1 LGGLVQDSAGNLYGT
16 TNNGGSF
23 NSTNAGIVFE
33 LVRGGPD
40 NWKFKKIYQ
49 FCAKSNCVDGAY
61 PQGKLIIDMS
71 GNLYGT
77 TAEGGKVGE
86 GEVFELLPEAGT
98 TKWKLK
104 VLYNFCCGHGS
115 FVFTGLAYSGADSGI
130 PYDGVSALY
139 GTTQLGGKYED
150 GTVYEL
156 APHNGKWYY
165 KTLYSFCPQQH
176 CPDGSYPSAD
186 LVVDAAG
193 NLYGTA
199 SGAGLPSNGGTVFEL
214 SPTGNGWRET
224 TLYSFCPQT
233 GCPDGMFP
241 SGSLTLDSS
250 GDLLGVADGG
260 GTAQSCPPGDID
272 GCGVIF
278 RIKLNGANSSETVLY
293 DFCQHQNCADG
304 SFPNI
309 GLTFGS
315 PGKFFGVTA
324 LGGGKGADPNGG
336 GTVFQL
342 SYRTEK
348 VLHSFCAE
356 DNCADGQDPHAR
368 LIIDGSGNL
377 FGITATGGNSTNSG
391 TVFEITP

>member
-1 LGGLVQDSAGNLYGT
+1 MARFRRADSSLMRPVTCMERPLKAEKLERVRYSSCCRRRGRPNGNSKCFITFVAGM
-16 TNNGGSF
+16 
-23 NSTNAGIVFE
+23 A
-33 LVRGGPD
+33 
-40 NWKFKKIYQ
+40 
-49 FCAKSNCVDGAY
+49 
-61 PQGKLIIDMS
+61 
-71 GNLYGT
+71 
-77 TAEGGKVGE
+77 
-86 GEVFELLPEAGT
+86 
-98 TKWKLK
+98 
-104 VLYNFCCGHGS
+104 VLYSPGS
-115 FVFTGLAYSGADSGI
+115 PI
-130 PYDGVSALY
+130 
-139 GTTQLGGKYED
+139 LGPIAVAFHTMAFPLFMEQRSWEARRSLSRN

-260 GTAQSCPPGDID
+260 GTAESCPPGDID